1 MIALIN
7 PIDSVTRFAKFSIT
21 SASELSSLPTTKRK
35 GAQGTTVGSVAPIC
49 AGSLAYVTD
58 SDYNTYVLNGETD
71 QWVKVNKSGGGG
83 GGGEEELTPQQMQ
96 DILNRI
102 GEYDADNEPSTP

>member
-1 MIALIN
+1 MIALMN

-35 GAQGTTVGSVAPIC
+35 GAQGTTVSSVAPIC

-71 QWVKVNKSGGGG
+71 QWVKVNKSSGGGG
-83 GGGEEELTPQQMQ
+83 GDEEELTPQQMQ
-96 DILNRI
+96 DILDRI
-102 GEYDADNEPSTP
+102 GEYGSNNGASAP

>member
-7 PIDSVTRFAKFSIT
+7 PVDSVTRFAKFSIT
-21 SASELSSLPTTKRK
+21 SASELSSLPTTKRR
-35 GAQGTTVGSVAPIC
+35 GAQGTAVGSVAPIC

-83 GGGEEELTPQQMQ
+83 GDDSELTPEQML

-102 GEYDADNEPSTP
+102 GEYDDEAPNP